1 MREVLHV
8 SVSFQV
14 SELRDS
20 TTKFV
25 GDENLQDGQ
34 SQTLSFDSFEQT
46 DGCLEPQSPHNV
58 SSMSVFMFV
67 FFAQNQTE
75 QR

>member
-34 SQTLSFDSFEQT
+34 SQTLSFDSFEQNRWLLGAT
-46 DGCLEPQSPHNV
+46 V
-58 SSMSVFMFV
+58 SS
-67 FFAQNQTE
+67 
-75 QR
+75 